1 MHSYSYDVVVF
12 KCACGMSHM
21 QWRKNKS
28 ENEVDNIFYEF
39 TGQSATQVSS
49 YAILVVDVY

>member
-1 MHSYSYDVVVF
+1 MMWLFLSVHVHVP
-12 KCACGMSHM
+12 

-39 TGQSATQVSS
+39 TGQSATQVAS
-49 YAILVVDVY
+49 YTIFVVDVY